1 MAVKA
6 SVNAEAV
13 KTFAHGCEDK
23 HAALVKAIRDLK
35 TFEDQL
41 TATWTG
47 EAKFAFDSF
56 MERYYF
62 QADKLNDKLLQ
73 TVENLMTTSGKF
85 TNADE
90 AFRDTVASHTS
101 SLDLPAL

>member
-13 KTFAHGCEDK
+13 KAFAQQCEGK
-23 HAALVKAIRDLK
+23 HQTLITAIRNLK
-35 TFEDQL
+35 AYEDSL
-41 TATWTG
+41 TANWSG
-47 EAKFAFDSF
+47 DAKRAFDSF

-73 TVENLMTTSGKF
+73 TVDNLVKTSGKF
-85 TNADE
+85 SEQDQVFMQNVQSQA
-90 AFRDTVASHTS
+90 S